1 MPGRPPIVA
10 MMPNSTSSGRA
21 TLRRCAPTWRG
32 HTVGVAR
39 EDRRAAYERLRA
51 AHLNAVRG
59 SLEDH
64 VARLDWPRE
73 RIERYRTE
81 RLRSLLGWA
90 RERAP
95 FHAAR
100 MAGIDPATAT
110 VDDLARLPPM
120 VKQEAQD
127 EWDAIVTTPDI
138 DRTGAERV
146 LARQRW
152 FSYTPT
158 GQQVFSSG
166 GSSGVRGVYV
176 WDWEQFVTLAC
187 LAWRWQARAERVSG
201 SGGRPARLAVLEAG
215 EPPHASTPLFD
226 VATAPSM
233 ETVVIPAAVPFDQVL
248 RAVADARPTHLVGY
262 ASVIGRLA
270 RAAIAGELD
279 IRPVRV
285 STNSEPLSEED
296 RDAIV
301 AAWGAPVH
309 NLWGSTEIGVQAVG
323 CGHDDGLHI
332 CEDEVILERVDPAGR
347 PVGPDEPATRT
358 LATGLAG
365 RTFPFIRYDLGDEV
379 TLLPG
384 RCACGSPMLRVA
396 DIAGRRDDDFRYG
409 ARTVPASAFRHV
421 LGTDPLISEYQV
433 RQTAG
438 GADVLVVGSPDVPAV
453 AAALASSLRPYG
465 LSNPEIRL
473 DVVAQ
478 IPRHASTGKLKRF
491 IALSDQ
497 LAARAD
503 LPTEN
508 HRNG

>member
-1 MPGRPPIVA
+1 MP
-10 MMPNSTSSGRA
+10 
-21 TLRRCAPTWRG
+21 
-32 HTVGVAR
+32 H
-39 EDRRAAYERLRA
+39 EDRKAAYEHLRA
-51 AHLNAVRG
+51 AHLNAVRA

-64 VARLDWPRE
+64 VARLEWPRQ
-73 RIERYRTE
+73 RIERYQTE
-81 RLRSLLGWA
+81 RFRSLLAFA
-90 RERAP
+90 RERSQ

-100 MAGIDPATAT
+100 MADIDPATAT

-120 VKQEAQD
+120 VKQEAED

-138 DRTGAERV
+138 DRAGAERV
-146 LARQRW
+146 LAQQRW

-187 LAWRWQARAERVSG
+187 LAWRWQVRAERASG
-201 SGGRPARLAVLEAG
+201 SSLRPARLAVLEAG
-215 EPPHASTPLFD
+215 APPHASTPLFD
-226 VATAPSM
+226 VATGSSM

-262 ASVIGRLA
+262 ASVIGHLA
-270 RAAIAGELD
+270 RAAITGELD

-296 RDAIV
+296 RDAIEV
-301 AAWGAPVH
+301 AWGAPVH

-323 CGHDDGLHI
+323 CGSGDGLHI
-332 CEDEVILERVDPAGR
+332 CEDEVILERVDSAGR
-347 PVGPDEPATRT
+347 PVGPDEPAART

-384 RCACGSPMLRVA
+384 RCACGSSMLRVA

-409 ARTVPASAFRHV
+409 ERAVPASAFRHV

-433 RQTAG
+433 HQTAN
-438 GADVLVVGSPDVPAV
+438 GADVLVVGSPNLSAV
-453 AAALASSLRPYG
+453 AAALVSSLRPYG
-465 LSNPEIRL
+465 LSNPEISVG
-473 DVVAQ
+473 VVEQ
-478 IPRHASTGKLKRF
+478 IQRQAATGKLKRF
-491 IALSDQ
+491 IALG
-497 LAARAD
+497 
-503 LPTEN
+503 
-508 HRNG
+508 H

>member
-1 MPGRPPIVA
+1 MHVSDEGRK
-10 MMPNSTSSGRA
+10 
-21 TLRRCAPTWRG
+21 
-32 HTVGVAR
+32 
-39 EDRRAAYERLRA
+39 AAYEQLRA
-51 AHLNAVRG
+51 AHLSAVRA

-64 VARLDWPRE
+64 VARLEWPRR

-81 RLRSLLGWA
+81 RLRALLAYA
-90 RERAP
+90 RERSP

-110 VDDLARLPPM
+110 VEDLARLPPM
-120 VKQEAQD
+120 VKQQAQD
-127 EWDAIVTTPDI
+127 EWDAIVTAPGI
-138 DRTGAERV
+138 DRAGAEQV

-152 FSYTPT
+152 FSYTPA
-158 GQQVFSSG
+158 GHQVFSSG

-187 LAWRWQARAERVSG
+187 LAWRWQARAERACG
-201 SGGRPARLAVLEAG
+201 PGIRPARLAVLAAG
-215 EPPHASTPLFD
+215 APPHASTPLFD
-226 VATAPSM
+226 VATEPSM
-233 ETVVIPAAVPFDQVL
+233 QTVVIPAAAPFDQTL
-248 RAVADARPTHLVGY
+248 RAVSDARPTHLVGY

-285 STNSEPLSEED
+285 STNSEPLGEED
-296 RDAIV
+296 RDAIG

-323 CGHDDGLHI
+323 CGHGDGLHI
-332 CEDEVILERVDPAGR
+332 CEDEVIIERVDPAGR
-347 PVGPDEPATRT
+347 PVGPDEPAART

-384 RCACGSPMLRVA
+384 DCACGSPMRRVA
-396 DIAGRRDDDFRYG
+396 GITGRRDDDFRYG
-409 ARTVPASAFRHV
+409 ERTVPASAFRHV

-453 AAALASSLRPYG
+453 AAALVCSLAPYG
-465 LSNPEIRL
+465 LPDPEISVRT
-473 DVVAQ
+473 VER

-491 IALSDQ
+491 IAL
-497 LAARAD
+497 
-503 LPTEN
+503 
-508 HRNG
+508 